1 MSKHSA
7 RLNRMDGISSS
18 ADRKDGISV
27 SVEGLNRI
35 DASLEPDTIPYS
47 FRFNRD
53 GGVEFSA
60 ERLDGIQCTFTYTD
74 KGDIQKPYLEIEPEV
89 IWVFPDWAVDNDVF
103 SNVTWHVN

>member
-1 MSKHSA
+1 
-7 RLNRMDGISSS
+7 MDGVSSH
-18 ADRKDGISV
+18 AERQDGISV

-47 FRFNRD
+47 FKFNRD
-53 GGVEFSA
+53 GGIEFSA

-74 KGDIQKPYLEIEPEV
+74 KGDISKKYLEIEPEV